1 MSFGRALSPNLPR
14 LATVLMGAGVISWA
28 MPAQAAPQLLYESLQ
43 ENGNLATCLNRAQMA
58 MTDAGLVQQSPMPN
72 SINGSDS
79 QLTATIYCQAFNNQS
94 FQAMVMVAGEE
105 NASLAGMNSVLG
117 ALSSA
122 MGTPNADLLP
132 APTAMDDADF
142 NLLMGALN
150 DSWPNYLEFLAQPIS
165 ENYFTAAQAS
175 QIVETMRFSDE
186 EVQAAVM
193 LYPRVVDLNNWFVV
207 EQAITFDTARQE
219 LRNQIATLS
228 TP

>member
-1 MSFGRALSPNLPR
+1 MSFCRALSPNLPR

-43 ENGNLATCLNRAQMA
+43 ENGNLTTCLNRAQMA

-122 MGTPNADLLP
+122 MGTPNADLSP
-132 APTAMDDADF
+132 TPTAMDDADF

>member
-28 MPAQAAPQLLYESLQ
+28 MSAQAAPQLLYESLQ
-43 ENGNLATCLNRAQMA
+43 ENGNLTTCLNRAQMA

-132 APTAMDDADF
+132 APTAIDDADF

-228 TP
+228 IP